1 MVRLSA
7 SIGHIG
13 LLAVFIGAAAAPA
26 LASELV
32 APGAKV
38 ELLAGGFTFTE
49 GPACDAEGN
58 VYFTDIPN
66 ERIHKWSIDG
76 KLTTF
81 RENSGKANGL
91 YFDREGNLLACEGG
105 NRRLTSI
112 SPGGKVSVLAD
123 GFQGKKLN
131 SPNDLWV
138 DPKGGVY
145 FSDPRYG
152 QEDGLEQDGFQVY
165 YLPPNRK
172 ELVRVIG
179 DLVKPN
185 GVLGAADGKTL
196 YVADAGGGKTYAY
209 RIQPDGSLTD
219 RKLAAPVG
227 ADGMT
232 LDERGN
238 LYLARNVVHVYSP
251 EGKAI
256 TTIEVPEPPAN
267 VCFGGKDRKTL
278 FITARKG
285 LYAVRMNVRGQ

>member
-13 LLAVFIGAAAAPA
+13 LLAVFIGAPAAPA

-38 ELLAGGFTFTE
+38 ELLAGGFMSTE

-152 QEDGLEQDGFQVY
+152 QEDGLEQDGFHVY
-165 YLPPNRK
+165 YLPPDRK

>member
-38 ELLAGGFTFTE
+38 ELLAGGFMFTE

>member
-13 LLAVFIGAAAAPA
+13 LLAVFIGGAAAQA

-66 ERIHKWSIDG
+66 ERIHKWSVDG

-112 SPGGKVSVLAD
+112 SPGGKVTVLAD
-123 GFQGKKLN
+123 SFQGKKLN

-152 QEDGLEQDGFQVY
+152 QEEGLEQDGFHVY
-165 YLPPNRK
+165 YLPPNRT

-209 RIQPDGSLTD
+209 RIQPDGSLAD
-219 RKLAAPVG
+219 RMLIAPVG

-232 LDERGN
+232 RDERGN

>member
-38 ELLAGGFTFTE
+38 ELLAGGFMFTE

-152 QEDGLEQDGFQVY
+152 QEDGLEQDGFHVY
-165 YLPPNRK
+165 YLPPDRK

>member
-32 APGAKV
+32 APGAEV
-38 ELLAGGFTFTE
+38 ALLAGGFTFTE

-66 ERIHKWSIDG
+66 ERIHKWSVDG

-138 DPKGGVY
+138 NPKGGVY

-152 QEDGLEQDGFQVY
+152 QEDGLEQDGFHVY
-165 YLPPNRK
+165 YLPPDRK

-219 RKLAAPVG
+219 RKLVAPVG